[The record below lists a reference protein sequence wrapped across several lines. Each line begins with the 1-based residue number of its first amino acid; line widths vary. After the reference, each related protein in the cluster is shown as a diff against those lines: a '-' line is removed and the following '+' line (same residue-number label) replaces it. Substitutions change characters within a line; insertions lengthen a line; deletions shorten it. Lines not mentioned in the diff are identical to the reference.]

1 MEGQEETKRERDVGL
16 PMGYDDVDRNEIPI
30 LEEKMERTLVRKI
43 DLNILPVVVLLY
55 LFSFLDR
62 GEWCHSDSSLLR
74 SQIVANIQVAFQ

>member
-1 MEGQEETKRERDVGL
+1 MLTLYLTQSQGMERQEETKRERDVGP
-16 PMGYDDVDRNEIPI
+16 PMGYDDGDRNEVPI

-62 GEWCHSDSSLLR
+62 GG
-74 SQIVANIQVAFQ
+74 

>member
-1 MEGQEETKRERDVGL
+1 MEGYAETKTERDVGP
-16 PMGYDDVDRNEIPI
+16 PMGYDDEGSNEVPI

-62 GEWCHSDSSLLR
+62 GEWCHSDPLFASRL
-74 SQIVANIQVAFQ
+74 